1 MMAFSWLQ
9 KRQVK
14 VVARGSR
21 YGSKGLA
28 LLMMKYGKGKE
39 RLTDGF
45 GILFLGPAAC
55 VMTSCVFPTEQC
67 QTTVICKDEEGM
79 LLDAPSL
86 QTTVVDK
93 GVQGRNFVRS
103 LLI

>member
-28 LLMMKYGKGKE
+28 LLMMEDGKGKE

-45 GILFLGPAAC
+45 WHTFFGPCGLRDDFLR
-55 VMTSCVFPTEQC
+55 FPYEQC
-67 QTTVICKDEEGM
+67 QTTGH
-79 LLDAPSL
+79 LY
-86 QTTVVDK
+86 
-93 GVQGRNFVRS
+93 R
-103 LLI
+103 